1 MGCLILGDGINGYN
15 SGYSNGYSNVYDNGY
30 NIMGIIM
37 VNHGSS
43 WFSMVMIVFDYINDY
58 INDCWWLYKERG
70 YTYK

>member
-43 WFSMVMIVFDYINDY
+43 
-58 INDCWWLYKERG
+58 
-70 YTYK
+70 